1 MKCYNKNSIFWQN
14 KQKSAMQSCRMNNI
28 AADEEKVCAVYL
40 AVLFY
45 LTIHFM
51 KVIKIIK
58 KRNWI

>member
-28 AADEEKVCAVYL
+28 AADAEKVCAVYL

-45 LTIHFM
+45 LTIYFM
-51 KVIKIIK
+51 KS
-58 KRNWI
+58 NQNY